1 MPETN
6 YEKSVTELYKKI
18 LLREPDKTSLYYF
31 ITVLEKKGM
40 TIEDVKKTLLE
51 SDEGKAINNYSHYSD
66 KYWNDLDKVK
76 QYKNKLSTGNENLD
90 WIDDIKN
97 KFSNFLPF
105 NVVLIVGCG
114 NGWLERRLYDSGIG
128 SNFDAFDV
136 SEKYID
142 QAKKQSG
149 ERSITYFIDDVNK
162 MKHIPEKKYD
172 AIFNF
177 AILHHTEDLDFAMK
191 KLSYCLK
198 QDGLM
203 FNEEYIGPARNQYS
217 DEHLKIMLEV
227 MSDLPEKYRSPNR
240 LRPPLANFRVEPTEA
255 IHSDLVKPSFEKYFD
270 TVYER
275 NMNGGIAYQI
285 LHNNIEN
292 FQDPKDD
299 EAIKYL
305 DYLLEQDFILSKS
318 EKVPILFWYCVGKP
332 KKY

>member
-1 MPETN
+1 MPKTN

-18 LLREPDKTSLYYF
+18 LLRKPDKTGLYYF
-31 ITVLEKKGM
+31 VSMLEKKQLTLEG
-40 TIEDVKKTLLE
+40 VKKALQE
-51 SDEGKAINNYSHYSD
+51 SDEGKGINSYSHYSD
-66 KYWNDLDKVK
+66 KYWNDLARVK

-97 KFSNFLPF
+97 KFSDYLPF
-105 NVVLIVGCG
+105 NEVLIVGCG
-114 NGWLERRLYDSGIG
+114 NGWLERYLYDSDIG
-128 SNFDAFDV
+128 SNFDAFDI

-149 ERSITYFIDDVNK
+149 DRSITYFIDNVNE

-177 AILHHTEDLDFAMK
+177 AILHHTENIDFAMK
-191 KLSYCLK
+191 KLSHHLK

-217 DEHLKIMLEV
+217 DEHVKIMLEV

-270 TVYER
+270 AVYER

-285 LHNNIEN
+285 LWNNIEN
-292 FQDPKDD
+292 FQDPKDN
-299 EAIKYL
+299 EANKHL
-305 DYLLEQDFILSKS
+305 DYLLEQDFNLSKS
-318 EKVPILFWYCVGKP
+318 GKVPILFWYCVGKT
-332 KKY
+332 KK

>member
-6 YEKSVTELYKKI
+6 YEKSVTELYEKI
-18 LLREPDKTSLYYF
+18 LLRKPDKTGLYYF
-31 ITVLEKKGM
+31 VSMLEKKQLTLEG
-40 TIEDVKKTLLE
+40 VKKALQE
-51 SDEGKAINNYSHYSD
+51 SDEGKGINNYSHYSD
-66 KYWNDLDKVK
+66 KYWNDLARVK

-97 KFSNFLPF
+97 KFSDYLPF
-105 NVVLIVGCG
+105 NEVLIVGCG
-114 NGWLERRLYDSGIG
+114 TGWLERRLYDTGIG
-128 SNFDAFDV
+128 SNFDAFDI

-149 ERSITYFIDDVNK
+149 DRSITYFIDNVNE
-162 MKHIPEKKYD
+162 MKYIPEKKYD

-177 AILHHTEDLDFAMK
+177 AILHHTENIDFAMK
-191 KLSYCLK
+191 KLSHCLK

-217 DEHLKIMLEV
+217 DEHVKIMLEA

-270 TVYER
+270 VVYER

-285 LHNNIEN
+285 LWNNIEN
-292 FQDPKDD
+292 FQDPKNN
-299 EAIKYL
+299 EANKYL
-305 DYLLEQDFILSKS
+305 DYLLEQDFNLSKS
-318 EKVPILFWYCVGKP
+318 GKVPILFWYCVGKS
-332 KKY
+332 KK